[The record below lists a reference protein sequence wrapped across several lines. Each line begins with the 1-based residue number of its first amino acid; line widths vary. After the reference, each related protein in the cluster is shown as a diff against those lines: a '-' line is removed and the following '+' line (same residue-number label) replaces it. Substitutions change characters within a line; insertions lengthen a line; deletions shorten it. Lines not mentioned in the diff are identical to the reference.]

1 MSWGGRR
8 RHNRKRLEP
17 DVIGSMQRTLE
28 RLNSEGRSQLMRVSN
43 MEAEVSLAKSYV
55 LFVWLD
61 RECLASMQKYT
72 ATGHDV
78 MAILGRGYVLV

>member
-1 MSWGGRR
+1 M
-8 RHNRKRLEP
+8 EP

-43 MEAEVSLAKSYV
+43 MEAEVILANSYV
-55 LFVWLD
+55 LFVCLD
-61 RECLASMQKYT
+61 RKFLAPMQKYT

-78 MAILGRGYVLV
+78 RAILGRGYVLV